1 MTARTL
7 PHFLIAGAARSG
19 TTSLYHWL
27 RQHPDVFMPA
37 NKEPSYFVHKYGV
50 ADWDAYL
57 KLFDA
62 GKSKK
67 VIGEA
72 STPYMSAPESPAWIR
87 RVLGD
92 IRIIILLRNPIERAW
107 SLYCWMV
114 MEGYERLPSLE
125 QALVEEEQRFSDPS
139 FHDHNPQYFWNYMY
153 YRSGLY
159 CHQVEKYLHLFGRDR
174 VRVYLFDDLAERAA
188 EVYSDACRFLGVDPS
203 FEPTLVAQNASKAP
217 RFTGVQFRLR
227 RLRRALSSRRGSASA
242 LQRSMAS
249 ALMAANVRCGRQNGL
264 RPATVEGLKARYADD
279 VRRLEGVIGRQCAH
293 WIHGSYVHHGRA

>member
-1 MTARTL
+1 
-7 PHFLIAGAARSG
+7 
-19 TTSLYHWL
+19 
-27 RQHPDVFMPA
+27 MPA

-50 ADWDAYL
+50 GDWDTYL

-62 GKSKK
+62 GQSKK

-125 QALVEEEQRFSDPS
+125 RALVEEERRFADPS

-153 YRSGLY
+153 FRSGLY
-159 CHQVEKYLHLFGRDR
+159 SDQVENYLRLFGRDR
-174 VRVYLFDDLAERAA
+174 VRVYLFDDLADRAA
-188 EVYSDACRFLGVDPS
+188 EVYADVCRFLGIDPS
-203 FEPTLVAQNASKAP
+203 FAPTLAAQNASKTP
-217 RFTGVQFRLR
+217 RVARVQFRLR
-227 RLRRALSSRRGSASA
+227 RLRRAVSSRRGSVGA
-242 LQRSMAS
+242 LQRSMVS
-249 ALMAANVRCGRQNGL
+249 ALMAANVRYGRRPGL
-264 RPATVEGLKARYADD
+264 RPATAEELRVRYTDD
-279 VRRLEGVIGRQCAH
+279 VRRLEGVIGRHCAH
-293 WIHGSYVHHGRA
+293 WINGSDVHHGRE